1 MFSFTHIW
9 AQNGVKDSLY
19 KELPKPVLDEVY
31 QLKFKEVLVPVMG
44 IGTAALFVCD
54 GWFTEQ
60 RENVQDLLSAK
71 GRNKIKFDD
80 YMQYSPMV
88 AVYGLNLAGVKG
100 KHSFKG
106 RTIILA
112 MSYATMG
119 MIVNTMKYS
128 FKEKRPDSNTR
139 NSFPSGHTAT
149 AFMGAEFLYR
159 GGSKLNCVIVL
170 FFLLAS
176 KISFHIEFIFR
187 YLSESKIMVYLID

>member
-106 RTIILA
+106 RTIIKKSECYKEHVA
-112 MSYATMG
+112 
-119 MIVNTMKYS
+119 IVTLPYYS
-128 FKEKRPDSNTR
+128 AKEV
-139 NSFPSGHTAT
+139 G
-149 AFMGAEFLYR
+149 
-159 GGSKLNCVIVL
+159 LNMCIC
-170 FFLLAS
+170 F
-176 KISFHIEFIFR
+176 
-187 YLSESKIMVYLID
+187 

>member
-112 MSYATMG
+112 MSYAMTY
-119 MIVNTMKYS
+119 NKS
-128 FKEKRPDSNTR
+128 PKKCHSNG
-139 NSFPSGHTAT
+139 FFFG
-149 AFMGAEFLYR
+149 FV
-159 GGSKLNCVIVL
+159 VIVRMNGNTP
-170 FFLLAS
+170 
-176 KISFHIEFIFR
+176 IHI
-187 YLSESKIMVYLID
+187 LV